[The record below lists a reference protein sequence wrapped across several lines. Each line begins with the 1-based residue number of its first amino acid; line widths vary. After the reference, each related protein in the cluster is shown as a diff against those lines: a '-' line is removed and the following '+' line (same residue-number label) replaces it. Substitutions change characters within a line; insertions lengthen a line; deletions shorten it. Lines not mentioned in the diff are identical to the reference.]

1 MSTPTSSEPI
11 FVEQQLSAGL
21 QALVC
26 SVRSAVLM
34 EQTAA
39 TTAESVAANLRV
51 CLGQPDLLP
60 ERYRG
65 SDPDHYL
72 QHVIHAEPDGTF
84 SLVALVW
91 LPGQET
97 PIHDHV
103 SWCVTGVHEGQE
115 HEQRYEY
122 HGGGADGY
130 LVPRGAETSR
140 VGDVCA
146 LTPPGDIHRV
156 RNSADTLAISLHV
169 YGADI
174 AALGNSVRRTY
185 SAPVV
190 GSTPAQA

>member
-1 MSTPTSSEPI
+1 MTTTSEPV
-11 FVEQQLSAGL
+11 FGTHELSTGL
-21 QALVC
+21 HALVC
-26 SVRSAVLM
+26 SIRSAVRTKLPAAR
-34 EQTAA
+34 TAD
-39 TTAESVAANLRV
+39 SVAASLRV
-51 CLGQPDLLP
+51 CLGRRDLLP
-60 ERYRG
+60 EQYRR

-72 QHVIHAEPDGTF
+72 QHVIHAEPDGSF

-122 HGGGADGY
+122 RGAGEDGY
-130 LVPRGAETSR
+130 LVPAGTETSR
-140 VGDVCA
+140 IGDVCA

-156 RNSADTLAISLHV
+156 RNSGDTLAVSLHV

-174 AALGNSVRRTY
+174 ATLGNSVRRTY
-185 SAPVV
+185 AAPVV
-190 GSTPAQA
+190 GVTES